1 VNLRPGEVI
10 MDWGFKGLKRKSPQ
24 RDKNTLEAHIDIF
37 RKLLLITS
45 SRKLEIR
52 LMG

>member
-1 VNLRPGEVI
+1 
-10 MDWGFKGLKRKSPQ
+10 MDVKIPFGAYRMG
-24 RDKNTLEAHIDIF
+24 IF
-37 RKLLLITS
+37 WKLLLITS